1 MSRETNPEVTSMSE
15 NSKKWSPNY
24 GSGGSMKVEIKPF
37 DEKINFGLW
46 QRRMRGVLIQQRLQ
60 VALEDRPEGMS
71 DPEWSD
77 IDQRAISTIEMYIT
91 DDVLYHVISAISAKD
106 MWEKLEAIYLGKSL
120 SNKLF
125 LKKKLFK
132 LEMKEGEDVMKHIN
146 SFNAL
151 INDLSRIDVQFSEE
165 DRALLLLASF
175 PDSYEHFVTTLMF
188 GKTTLKFNE
197 IVQDI
202 ISHVTMKKADDK
214 STSGSALNVESR
226 GRNSNRGSGRGRS
239 KSRSSRSKS
248 RYPRNSNGQSSSKT
262 IECWNCGKTGH
273 YKNQCKAPKKEKESD
288 SANVVADGEALI
300 LSVDSPLDSWVLD
313 SGASFHTTAIREIL
327 ENYVSGDFGKVYLA
341 DGTALDIVGIGN
353 VKIRIHADSVWKLQ
367 KVRHVP
373 ELKKNL
379 ISVGQLDDEG
389 HGIHFHGGKWKVSMG
404 ARIIALGE
412 KTGTLYMTTDMRD
425 TIAVADAS
433 AEADLWHQRLGHM
446 SEKGLKVMHSLGKL
460 PKLKSVNIDFCEN
473 CIFGKQKRVSFKTGG
488 RTLRNKKLELV
499 HTDVWGPAAVSS
511 IGEKSYFVTF
521 IDDHSRKV
529 WVYFLKQKSEVYE
542 VFKKW
547 KAMVENETG
556 LKIKKLRSDN
566 GGEYEDTGF
575 KRFCFENGIRLERTV
590 PGTPQQNG
598 VAERMNR
605 TLTERARSMR
615 IQSGLPKQF
624 WAEAINTA
632 AYLINRGPS
641 VPLEQRIPEEVWSG
655 KEVNLSWL
663 KVFGCIAYVH
673 ISDHA
678 RGKLDPK
685 SLKCTF
691 IGYGGDEFGYRLWD
705 DQNKKIIRSRDV
717 IFNEKLMYKDSS
729 TAQSTSPV
737 QNDPV
742 STELADLSDSSVA
755 QQVGEDPQPEEPTE
769 QQAPQ
774 NPTPMPAPRRSA
786 RPHVPNRK
794 YMNFLLLTDGGEPE
808 CYDEACQ
815 VEDSSKWELAMKD
828 EMKSLI
834 SNKTWELAELP
845 VGKKALHNKWVYRV
859 KEEHNGSKRH
869 KARLVVKGFQQKE
882 GIDYTDIF
890 SPVVK
895 LNTIRSVLSIV
906 AAEGLHLEQLD
917 VKTAFLHGD
926 LDEEIYMQQP
936 EGFSVKE
943 KEKLVCRLTKSL
955 YGLKQAPR
963 QWYKKFDGF
972 MQRHGYNKCNADHC
986 CYFKRFE
993 SSYIILLLYVDDMLV
1008 AGPDMDE
1015 IQMLKKQLSREFD
1028 MKDLGAAKQI
1038 LGMRINRDKQKGTLQ
1053 LSQEEYI
1060 DRILKRF
1067 NMSNAKPVSTPLA
1080 SHFRLSKDQSPKT
1093 EEEKDFMAKV
1103 PYASAIGSLMYAMV
1117 CTRPDIA
1124 HAVGAVSRFMTN
1136 PGKQHWEAVKWILR
1150 YLRGTTDRCL
1160 CFRRGELK
1168 LQGFVDADFA
1178 AEVDH
1183 RRSTTGYVFTVGTT
1197 AVSWIS
1203 QIQKIVALS
1212 TTEAE
1217 YIAVTEASK
1226 EMIWLQGLL
1235 AEMGFKQEKNV
1246 LHSDSQSAIHLA
1258 KNSAFHSRTKHI
1270 GLRYHFVRS
1279 LLEDGVLTLEK
1290 IQGSKNPADMLTKT
1304 VTIEKLKL
1312 CSTSVGLQA

>member
-1 MSRETNPEVTSMSE
+1 MGE

-91 DDVLYHVISAISAKD
+91 DDVLNHVILAISAKD

-239 KSRSSRSKS
+239 KSRSGRSKS

-341 DGTALDIVGIGN
+341 DGTALDVVGIGN

-425 TIAVADAS
+425 TIAIADAS

-488 RTLRNKKLELV
+488 RTLRNEKLELV

-511 IGEKSYFVTF
+511 IGGKSYFVTF

-566 GGEYEDTGF
+566 SGEYEDTGF

-717 IFNEKLMYKDSS
+717 IFNEKLMYKDRS

-834 SNKTWELAELP
+834 SNNTWELAELP

-1015 IQMLKKQLSREFD
+1015 IKKLKKQLSREFD

>member
-1 MSRETNPEVTSMSE
+1 MSRETNPEVTPE

-24 GSGGSMKVEIKPF
+24 GFGGSMKVEIKPF

-91 DDVLYHVISAISAKD
+91 DDVLNHVISAISVKD

-239 KSRSSRSKS
+239 KSRSGRSKS
-248 RYPRNSNGQSSSKT
+248 RYPRNSNGQSSLKT

-341 DGTALDIVGIGN
+341 DGTALDVVGIGN

-488 RTLRNKKLELV
+488 RTLRNEKLELV

-511 IGEKSYFVTF
+511 IGGKSYFVTF

-529 WVYFLKQKSEVYE
+529 
-542 VFKKW
+542 
-547 KAMVENETG
+547 
-556 LKIKKLRSDN
+556 
-566 GGEYEDTGF
+566 
-575 KRFCFENGIRLERTV
+575 
-590 PGTPQQNG
+590 
-598 VAERMNR
+598 
-605 TLTERARSMR
+605 
-615 IQSGLPKQF
+615 
-624 WAEAINTA
+624 
-632 AYLINRGPS
+632 
-641 VPLEQRIPEEVWSG
+641 
-655 KEVNLSWL
+655 
-663 KVFGCIAYVH
+663 
-673 ISDHA
+673 
-678 RGKLDPK
+678 
-685 SLKCTF
+685 
-691 IGYGGDEFGYRLWD
+691 
-705 DQNKKIIRSRDV
+705 
-717 IFNEKLMYKDSS
+717 
-729 TAQSTSPV
+729 
-737 QNDPV
+737 
-742 STELADLSDSSVA
+742 
-755 QQVGEDPQPEEPTE
+755 
-769 QQAPQ
+769 
-774 NPTPMPAPRRSA
+774 
-786 RPHVPNRK
+786 
-794 YMNFLLLTDGGEPE
+794 
-808 CYDEACQ
+808 
-815 VEDSSKWELAMKD
+815 
-828 EMKSLI
+828 
-834 SNKTWELAELP
+834 
-845 VGKKALHNKWVYRV
+845 
-859 KEEHNGSKRH
+859 
-869 KARLVVKGFQQKE
+869 
-882 GIDYTDIF
+882 
-890 SPVVK
+890 
-895 LNTIRSVLSIV
+895 
-906 AAEGLHLEQLD
+906 
-917 VKTAFLHGD
+917 
-926 LDEEIYMQQP
+926 
-936 EGFSVKE
+936 
-943 KEKLVCRLTKSL
+943 
-955 YGLKQAPR
+955 
-963 QWYKKFDGF
+963 
-972 MQRHGYNKCNADHC
+972 
-986 CYFKRFE
+986 
-993 SSYIILLLYVDDMLV
+993 
-1008 AGPDMDE
+1008 
-1015 IQMLKKQLSREFD
+1015 
-1028 MKDLGAAKQI
+1028 
-1038 LGMRINRDKQKGTLQ
+1038 
-1053 LSQEEYI
+1053 
-1060 DRILKRF
+1060 
-1067 NMSNAKPVSTPLA
+1067 
-1080 SHFRLSKDQSPKT
+1080 
-1093 EEEKDFMAKV
+1093 
-1103 PYASAIGSLMYAMV
+1103 
-1117 CTRPDIA
+1117 
-1124 HAVGAVSRFMTN
+1124 
-1136 PGKQHWEAVKWILR
+1136 
-1150 YLRGTTDRCL
+1150 
-1160 CFRRGELK
+1160 
-1168 LQGFVDADFA
+1168 
-1178 AEVDH
+1178 
-1183 RRSTTGYVFTVGTT
+1183 
-1197 AVSWIS
+1197 
-1203 QIQKIVALS
+1203 
-1212 TTEAE
+1212 
-1217 YIAVTEASK
+1217 
-1226 EMIWLQGLL
+1226 
-1235 AEMGFKQEKNV
+1235 
-1246 LHSDSQSAIHLA
+1246 
-1258 KNSAFHSRTKHI
+1258 
-1270 GLRYHFVRS
+1270 
-1279 LLEDGVLTLEK
+1279 
-1290 IQGSKNPADMLTKT
+1290 
-1304 VTIEKLKL
+1304 
-1312 CSTSVGLQA
+1312 

>member
-91 DDVLYHVISAISAKD
+91 DDVLNHVISAISAKD

-239 KSRSSRSKS
+239 KSRSGRSKS

-341 DGTALDIVGIGN
+341 DGTALDVVGIGN

-488 RTLRNKKLELV
+488 RTLRNEKLELV

-511 IGEKSYFVTF
+511 IGGKSYFVTF

-566 GGEYEDTGF
+566 GGEYEDTRF
-575 KRFCFENGIRLERTV
+575 KRLCFENGIRLERTV

-717 IFNEKLMYKDSS
+717 IFNEKLMYKDRS

-834 SNKTWELAELP
+834 SNNTWELAELP

-1015 IQMLKKQLSREFD
+1015 IKKLKKQLSREFD

>member
-1 MSRETNPEVTSMSE
+1 
-15 NSKKWSPNY
+15 
-24 GSGGSMKVEIKPF
+24 MKTP
-37 DEKINFGLW
+37 
-46 QRRMRGVLIQQRLQ
+46 
-60 VALEDRPEGMS
+60 
-71 DPEWSD
+71 
-77 IDQRAISTIEMYIT
+77 
-91 DDVLYHVISAISAKD
+91 
-106 MWEKLEAIYLGKSL
+106 
-120 SNKLF
+120 
-125 LKKKLFK
+125 
-132 LEMKEGEDVMKHIN
+132 
-146 SFNAL
+146 
-151 INDLSRIDVQFSEE
+151 
-165 DRALLLLASF
+165 
-175 PDSYEHFVTTLMF
+175 
-188 GKTTLKFNE
+188 
-197 IVQDI
+197 
-202 ISHVTMKKADDK
+202 
-214 STSGSALNVESR
+214 
-226 GRNSNRGSGRGRS
+226 
-239 KSRSSRSKS
+239 
-248 RYPRNSNGQSSSKT
+248 
-262 IECWNCGKTGH
+262 
-273 YKNQCKAPKKEKESD
+273 
-288 SANVVADGEALI
+288 
-300 LSVDSPLDSWVLD
+300 
-313 SGASFHTTAIREIL
+313 
-327 ENYVSGDFGKVYLA
+327 
-341 DGTALDIVGIGN
+341 
-353 VKIRIHADSVWKLQ
+353 
-367 KVRHVP
+367 
-373 ELKKNL
+373 
-379 ISVGQLDDEG
+379 
-389 HGIHFHGGKWKVSMG
+389 
-404 ARIIALGE
+404 
-412 KTGTLYMTTDMRD
+412 
-425 TIAVADAS
+425 
-433 AEADLWHQRLGHM
+433 
-446 SEKGLKVMHSLGKL
+446 
-460 PKLKSVNIDFCEN
+460 
-473 CIFGKQKRVSFKTGG
+473 
-488 RTLRNKKLELV
+488 
-499 HTDVWGPAAVSS
+499 
-511 IGEKSYFVTF
+511 
-521 IDDHSRKV
+521 
-529 WVYFLKQKSEVYE
+529 
-542 VFKKW
+542 
-547 KAMVENETG
+547 
-556 LKIKKLRSDN
+556 
-566 GGEYEDTGF
+566 GF

-663 KVFGCIAYVH
+663 KVFGCTAYVH

-705 DQNKKIIRSRDV
+705 DQNKKIIRNRDV
-717 IFNEKLMYKDSS
+717 IFNEKLMYKDRS

-794 YMNFLLLTDGGEPE
+794 YMNFLLLTDDGEPE

-882 GIDYTDIF
+882 GIDFTDIF

-936 EGFSVKE
+936 EGFSVKG

-1304 VTIEKLKL
+1304 VTTEKLKL

>member
-1 MSRETNPEVTSMSE
+1 MSRETNPEVPSTSE

-91 DDVLYHVISAISAKD
+91 DDVLNHVISAISAKD

-239 KSRSSRSKS
+239 KSRSGRSKS
-248 RYPRNSNGQSSSKT
+248 RYPRNSNGQSNSKT

-341 DGTALDIVGIGN
+341 DGTALDVVGIGN

-404 ARIIALGE
+404 ARIIAQGE

-460 PKLKSVNIDFCEN
+460 PKLQSVNIDFCEN

-488 RTLRNKKLELV
+488 RTLRNEKLELV

-511 IGEKSYFVTF
+511 IGGKSYFVTF

-717 IFNEKLMYKDSS
+717 IFNEKLMYKDRS

-834 SNKTWELAELP
+834 SNNTWELAELP

-926 LDEEIYMQQP
+926 LDEEIYMKQP

-1015 IQMLKKQLSREFD
+1015 IKKLKKQLSREFD

-1304 VTIEKLKL
+1304 VTTEKLKL

>member
-1 MSRETNPEVTSMSE
+1 MSRETNPEDASTSE

-91 DDVLYHVISAISAKD
+91 DDVLNHVISAISAKD

-239 KSRSSRSKS
+239 KSRSGRSKS

-341 DGTALDIVGIGN
+341 DGTALDVVGIGN

-488 RTLRNKKLELV
+488 RTLRNEKLELV

-511 IGEKSYFVTF
+511 IGGKSYFVTF

-663 KVFGCIAYVH
+663 KVFGCTAYVH

-717 IFNEKLMYKDSS
+717 IFNEKLMYKDRS

-834 SNKTWELAELP
+834 SNNTWELAELP

-1015 IQMLKKQLSREFD
+1015 IKKLKKQLSREFD

-1067 NMSNAKPVSTPLA
+1067 SMSNAKPVSTPLA

>member
-1 MSRETNPEVTSMSE
+1 MSRETNPEDASTSE

-91 DDVLYHVISAISAKD
+91 DDVLNHVISAISAKD

-239 KSRSSRSKS
+239 KSRSGRSKS

-341 DGTALDIVGIGN
+341 DGTALDVVGIGN

-488 RTLRNKKLELV
+488 RTLRNEKLELV

-511 IGEKSYFVTF
+511 IGGKSYFVTF

-663 KVFGCIAYVH
+663 KVFGCTAYVH

-717 IFNEKLMYKDSS
+717 IFNEKLMYKDRS

-834 SNKTWELAELP
+834 SNNTWELAELP

-1015 IQMLKKQLSREFD
+1015 IKKLKKQLSREFD

>member
-1 MSRETNPEVTSMSE
+1 MSRETNPEDASTSE

-91 DDVLYHVISAISAKD
+91 DDVLNHVISAISAKD
-106 MWEKLEAIYLGKSL
+106 MWKKLEAIYLGKSL

-239 KSRSSRSKS
+239 KSRSGRSKS

-341 DGTALDIVGIGN
+341 DGTALDVVGIGN

-404 ARIIALGE
+404 ARIIAQGE

-488 RTLRNKKLELV
+488 RTLRNEKLELV

-511 IGEKSYFVTF
+511 IGGKSYFVTF

-529 WVYFLKQKSEVYE
+529 
-542 VFKKW
+542 
-547 KAMVENETG
+547 
-556 LKIKKLRSDN
+556 
-566 GGEYEDTGF
+566 
-575 KRFCFENGIRLERTV
+575 
-590 PGTPQQNG
+590 
-598 VAERMNR
+598 
-605 TLTERARSMR
+605 
-615 IQSGLPKQF
+615 
-624 WAEAINTA
+624 
-632 AYLINRGPS
+632 
-641 VPLEQRIPEEVWSG
+641 
-655 KEVNLSWL
+655 
-663 KVFGCIAYVH
+663 
-673 ISDHA
+673 
-678 RGKLDPK
+678 
-685 SLKCTF
+685 
-691 IGYGGDEFGYRLWD
+691 
-705 DQNKKIIRSRDV
+705 
-717 IFNEKLMYKDSS
+717 
-729 TAQSTSPV
+729 
-737 QNDPV
+737 
-742 STELADLSDSSVA
+742 
-755 QQVGEDPQPEEPTE
+755 
-769 QQAPQ
+769 
-774 NPTPMPAPRRSA
+774 
-786 RPHVPNRK
+786 
-794 YMNFLLLTDGGEPE
+794 
-808 CYDEACQ
+808 
-815 VEDSSKWELAMKD
+815 
-828 EMKSLI
+828 
-834 SNKTWELAELP
+834 
-845 VGKKALHNKWVYRV
+845 
-859 KEEHNGSKRH
+859 
-869 KARLVVKGFQQKE
+869 
-882 GIDYTDIF
+882 
-890 SPVVK
+890 
-895 LNTIRSVLSIV
+895 
-906 AAEGLHLEQLD
+906 
-917 VKTAFLHGD
+917 
-926 LDEEIYMQQP
+926 
-936 EGFSVKE
+936 
-943 KEKLVCRLTKSL
+943 
-955 YGLKQAPR
+955 
-963 QWYKKFDGF
+963 
-972 MQRHGYNKCNADHC
+972 
-986 CYFKRFE
+986 
-993 SSYIILLLYVDDMLV
+993 
-1008 AGPDMDE
+1008 
-1015 IQMLKKQLSREFD
+1015 
-1028 MKDLGAAKQI
+1028 
-1038 LGMRINRDKQKGTLQ
+1038 
-1053 LSQEEYI
+1053 
-1060 DRILKRF
+1060 
-1067 NMSNAKPVSTPLA
+1067 
-1080 SHFRLSKDQSPKT
+1080 
-1093 EEEKDFMAKV
+1093 
-1103 PYASAIGSLMYAMV
+1103 
-1117 CTRPDIA
+1117 
-1124 HAVGAVSRFMTN
+1124 
-1136 PGKQHWEAVKWILR
+1136 
-1150 YLRGTTDRCL
+1150 
-1160 CFRRGELK
+1160 
-1168 LQGFVDADFA
+1168 
-1178 AEVDH
+1178 
-1183 RRSTTGYVFTVGTT
+1183 
-1197 AVSWIS
+1197 
-1203 QIQKIVALS
+1203 
-1212 TTEAE
+1212 
-1217 YIAVTEASK
+1217 
-1226 EMIWLQGLL
+1226 
-1235 AEMGFKQEKNV
+1235 
-1246 LHSDSQSAIHLA
+1246 
-1258 KNSAFHSRTKHI
+1258 
-1270 GLRYHFVRS
+1270 
-1279 LLEDGVLTLEK
+1279 
-1290 IQGSKNPADMLTKT
+1290 
-1304 VTIEKLKL
+1304 
-1312 CSTSVGLQA
+1312 

>member
-1 MSRETNPEVTSMSE
+1 MSRETNPEDTSMSE

-91 DDVLYHVISAISAKD
+91 DDVLNHVISAISAKD

-239 KSRSSRSKS
+239 KSRSGRSKS

-341 DGTALDIVGIGN
+341 DGTALDVVGIGN

-488 RTLRNKKLELV
+488 RTLRNEKLELV

-511 IGEKSYFVTF
+511 IGGKSYFVTF

-717 IFNEKLMYKDSS
+717 IFNEKLMYKDRS

-834 SNKTWELAELP
+834 SNNTWELAELP

-1015 IQMLKKQLSREFD
+1015 IKKLKKQLSREFD

-1067 NMSNAKPVSTPLA
+1067 SMSNAKPVSTPLA

-1235 AEMGFKQEKNV
+1235 EEMGFKQEKNV

>member
-1 MSRETNPEVTSMSE
+1 MSRVTNPEVPSTSE
-15 NSKKWSPNY
+15 NSKTWSPNY

-91 DDVLYHVISAISAKD
+91 DDVLNHVISAISAKD

-239 KSRSSRSKS
+239 KSRSGRSKS

-341 DGTALDIVGIGN
+341 DGTALDVVGIGN

-404 ARIIALGE
+404 ARIIAQGE

-488 RTLRNKKLELV
+488 RTLRNEKLELV

-511 IGEKSYFVTF
+511 IGGKSYFVTF

-663 KVFGCIAYVH
+663 KVFGCTAYVH

-717 IFNEKLMYKDSS
+717 IFNEKLMYKDRS

-834 SNKTWELAELP
+834 SNNTWELAELP

-972 MQRHGYNKCNADHC
+972 MQRLGYNKCNADHC

-1015 IQMLKKQLSREFD
+1015 IKKLKKQLSREFD

>member
-1 MSRETNPEVTSMSE
+1 MSRVTNPEVPSTSE

-91 DDVLYHVISAISAKD
+91 DDVLNHVISAISAKD

-239 KSRSSRSKS
+239 KSRSGRSKS

-341 DGTALDIVGIGN
+341 DGTALDVVGIGN

-488 RTLRNKKLELV
+488 RTLRNEKLELV

-511 IGEKSYFVTF
+511 IGGKSYFVTF

-717 IFNEKLMYKDSS
+717 IFNEKLMYKDRS

-834 SNKTWELAELP
+834 SNNTWELAELP

-936 EGFSVKE
+936 EGFSVKG

-1067 NMSNAKPVSTPLA
+1067 SMSNAKPVSTPLA

>member
-1 MSRETNPEVTSMSE
+1 MSRTETNPEVTSE

-91 DDVLYHVISAISAKD
+91 DDVLNHVISAISAKD

-239 KSRSSRSKS
+239 KSRSGRSKS

-341 DGTALDIVGIGN
+341 DGTALDVVGIGN

-404 ARIIALGE
+404 ARIIAQGE

-488 RTLRNKKLELV
+488 RTLRNEKLELV

-511 IGEKSYFVTF
+511 IGGKSYFVTF

-663 KVFGCIAYVH
+663 KVFGCTAYVH

-705 DQNKKIIRSRDV
+705 DQNKKIIRTRDV
-717 IFNEKLMYKDSS
+717 IFNEKLMYKDRS

-834 SNKTWELAELP
+834 SNNTWELAELP

-1067 NMSNAKPVSTPLA
+1067 SMSNAKPVSTPLA
-1080 SHFRLSKDQSPKT
+1080 SYFRLSKDQSPKT

>member
-1 MSRETNPEVTSMSE
+1 MSRETNPEVTPE

-91 DDVLYHVISAISAKD
+91 DDVLNHVISAISAKD

-146 SFNAL
+146 TFNAL

-239 KSRSSRSKS
+239 KSRSGRSKS

-341 DGTALDIVGIGN
+341 DGKALDVVGIGN

-488 RTLRNKKLELV
+488 RTLRNEKLELV

-511 IGEKSYFVTF
+511 IGGKSYFVTF

-575 KRFCFENGIRLERTV
+575 KRLCFENGIRLERTV

-663 KVFGCIAYVH
+663 KVFGCTAYVH

-717 IFNEKLMYKDSS
+717 IFNEKLMYKDRS

-834 SNKTWELAELP
+834 SNNTWELAELP

-890 SPVVK
+890 SPVVR

-906 AAEGLHLEQLD
+906 ATEGLHLEQLD

-926 LDEEIYMQQP
+926 LEEEIYMQQP
-936 EGFSVKE
+936 EGFSVKG
-943 KEKLVCRLTKSL
+943 KGKLVCKLTKSL

-1067 NMSNAKPVSTPLA
+1067 SMSNAKPVSTPLA

-1150 YLRGTTDRCL
+1150 YLRGTTDKCL
-1160 CFRRGELK
+1160 
-1168 LQGFVDADFA
+1168 
-1178 AEVDH
+1178 
-1183 RRSTTGYVFTVGTT
+1183 
-1197 AVSWIS
+1197 
-1203 QIQKIVALS
+1203 
-1212 TTEAE
+1212 
-1217 YIAVTEASK
+1217 
-1226 EMIWLQGLL
+1226 
-1235 AEMGFKQEKNV
+1235 
-1246 LHSDSQSAIHLA
+1246 
-1258 KNSAFHSRTKHI
+1258 
-1270 GLRYHFVRS
+1270 
-1279 LLEDGVLTLEK
+1279 
-1290 IQGSKNPADMLTKT
+1290 
-1304 VTIEKLKL
+1304 
-1312 CSTSVGLQA
+1312 

>member
-1 MSRETNPEVTSMSE
+1 MSRETNPEDASTSE

-91 DDVLYHVISAISAKD
+91 DDVLNHVISAISAKD

-239 KSRSSRSKS
+239 KSRSGRSKS

-341 DGTALDIVGIGN
+341 DGTALDVVGIGN

-488 RTLRNKKLELV
+488 RTLRNEKLELV

-511 IGEKSYFVTF
+511 IGGKSYFVTF

-663 KVFGCIAYVH
+663 KVFGCTAYVH

-717 IFNEKLMYKDSS
+717 IFNEKLMYKDRS

-834 SNKTWELAELP
+834 SNNTWELAELP

-1015 IQMLKKQLSREFD
+1015 IKKLKKQLSREFD

-1235 AEMGFKQEKNV
+1235 EEMGFKQEKNV

>member
-1 MSRETNPEVTSMSE
+1 MSRETNPEVTPE

-71 DPEWSD
+71 NPEWSD

-91 DDVLYHVISAISAKD
+91 DDVLNHVISAISAKD

-146 SFNAL
+146 TFNAL

-341 DGTALDIVGIGN
+341 DGTALDVVGIGN

-389 HGIHFHGGKWKVSMG
+389 HGIHFHVGKWKVSMG

-488 RTLRNKKLELV
+488 RTLRNEKLELV

-511 IGEKSYFVTF
+511 IGGKSYFVTF

-717 IFNEKLMYKDSS
+717 IFNEKLMYKDRS

-774 NPTPMPAPRRSA
+774 NPTPMPAQK
-786 RPHVPNRK
+786 V
-794 YMNFLLLTDGGEPE
+794 
-808 CYDEACQ
+808 C
-815 VEDSSKWELAMKD
+815 SSTCSKQE
-828 EMKSLI
+828 
-834 SNKTWELAELP
+834 
-845 VGKKALHNKWVYRV
+845 VY
-859 KEEHNGSKRH
+859 E
-869 KARLVVKGFQQKE
+869 
-882 GIDYTDIF
+882 
-890 SPVVK
+890 
-895 LNTIRSVLSIV
+895 
-906 AAEGLHLEQLD
+906 
-917 VKTAFLHGD
+917 
-926 LDEEIYMQQP
+926 
-936 EGFSVKE
+936 FSV
-943 KEKLVCRLTKSL
+943 
-955 YGLKQAPR
+955 
-963 QWYKKFDGF
+963 
-972 MQRHGYNKCNADHC
+972 
-986 CYFKRFE
+986 
-993 SSYIILLLYVDDMLV
+993 
-1008 AGPDMDE
+1008 
-1015 IQMLKKQLSREFD
+1015 
-1028 MKDLGAAKQI
+1028 
-1038 LGMRINRDKQKGTLQ
+1038 INR
-1053 LSQEEYI
+1053 
-1060 DRILKRF
+1060 R
-1067 NMSNAKPVSTPLA
+1067 
-1080 SHFRLSKDQSPKT
+1080 
-1093 EEEKDFMAKV
+1093 
-1103 PYASAIGSLMYAMV
+1103 
-1117 CTRPDIA
+1117 
-1124 HAVGAVSRFMTN
+1124 
-1136 PGKQHWEAVKWILR
+1136 W
-1150 YLRGTTDRCL
+1150 
-1160 CFRRGELK
+1160 
-1168 LQGFVDADFA
+1168 
-1178 AEVDH
+1178 
-1183 RRSTTGYVFTVGTT
+1183 
-1197 AVSWIS
+1197 
-1203 QIQKIVALS
+1203 
-1212 TTEAE
+1212 
-1217 YIAVTEASK
+1217 
-1226 EMIWLQGLL
+1226 
-1235 AEMGFKQEKNV
+1235 
-1246 LHSDSQSAIHLA
+1246 
-1258 KNSAFHSRTKHI
+1258 RT
-1270 GLRYHFVRS
+1270 
-1279 LLEDGVLTLEK
+1279 
-1290 IQGSKNPADMLTKT
+1290 
-1304 VTIEKLKL
+1304 
-1312 CSTSVGLQA
+1312 

>member
-1 MSRETNPEVTSMSE
+1 MSRETNPEDASTSE

-91 DDVLYHVISAISAKD
+91 DDVLNHVISAISAKD

-239 KSRSSRSKS
+239 KSRSGRSKS

-341 DGTALDIVGIGN
+341 DGTALDVVGIGN

-488 RTLRNKKLELV
+488 RTLRNEKLELV

-511 IGEKSYFVTF
+511 IGGKSYFVTF

-717 IFNEKLMYKDSS
+717 IFNEKLMYKDRS

-834 SNKTWELAELP
+834 SNNTWELAELP

-1067 NMSNAKPVSTPLA
+1067 SMSNAKPVSTPLA

-1093 EEEKDFMAKV
+1093 EEEKDIMAKV